1 MNTYID
7 HTLLSPEA
15 TLTQIHNLCKEAMA
29 YNFATVCIHSSYVKD
44 AFEILT
50 YSDVK
55 VCTVVGFPLGTSS
68 TIAKVEE
75 AKQAIADGASEIDMV
90 IHQGK
95 VKEKDYQY
103 VENDIRFIKQSIGHH
118 ILKVILEISN
128 LTDEEIAKACQL
140 AEKAGADFVKTSTG
154 FGTHGATV
162 DAVKIMKN
170 NVSEKVKIKASGGI
184 RDAETAKKYIDLG
197 VSRIGASAGIAIVE
211 GTSSDSTY

>member
-7 HTLLSPEA
+7 HTLLIPEA

-29 YNFATVCIHSSYVKD
+29 YNFLTVCIHSSYVKD

-55 VCTVVGFPLGTSS
+55 VCTVVGFPLGASS
-68 TIAKVEE
+68 TTAKVEE

-95 VKEKDYQY
+95 MKEKDYQY
-103 VENDIRFIKQSIGHH
+103 VENDIRFVKQSIGHH

-162 DAVKIMKN
+162 DAVQIMKN

-184 RDAETAKKYIDLG
+184 RDAETANKYIDLG